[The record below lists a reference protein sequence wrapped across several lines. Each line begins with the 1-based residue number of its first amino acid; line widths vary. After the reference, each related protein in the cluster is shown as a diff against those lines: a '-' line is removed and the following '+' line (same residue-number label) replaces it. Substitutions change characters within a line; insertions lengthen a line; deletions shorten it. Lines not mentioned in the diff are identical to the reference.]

1 MVAEL
6 HGLHFHFMVSVWSKF
21 DTNTKFYK
29 DMLAKGMLIPG
40 TNWFDAYSPAAR
52 AEFYRFSN
60 ESMFNIDVDAL
71 WLASVSAAA
80 IVAAFARVN
89 VAPYGLGGSTTHLA
103 AIEAEMRDGPIFHMG
118 LAIYRFSYS
127 TFLLVL
133 LFALPALLA
142 PFAQWIVNVR
152 DRWSRRNASD
162 RPTEF

>member
-1 MVAEL
+1 MSGANDTRWHGTAPPMAPEWTLGRLGYLVAL
-6 HGLHFHFMVSVWSKF
+6 LSLTLALMALRPAGLAL
-21 DTNTKFYK
+21 
-29 DMLAKGMLIPG
+29 LA
-40 TNWFDAYSPAAR
+40 PAVLAICVTR
-52 AEFYRFSN
+52 HAFW
-60 ESMFNIDVDAL
+60 VDAL